1 MMAQKCPG
9 ILRPSG
15 YCVLLSPL
23 HLRAW
28 RNWQTRMV
36 QVHVGATHEGSSPF
50 ARTIAKTQAPDFG
63 SGLFCCGA
71 VWLSS
76 LPNTT
81 TNVVVE
87 FSPNY
92 AIGERTC
99 RTWLARPAEKRDPM
113 NIKPSASIRQ
123 NYNEVAELC
132 RATGEPVYLTKN
144 GEGDLVVMDIASFS
158 RREKMLALRE
168 RLLSVEEDRARGV
181 EDIPL
186 DEVCA
191 SMERAISLNSRRRA

>member
-1 MMAQKCPG
+1 
-9 ILRPSG
+9 
-15 YCVLLSPL
+15 
-23 HLRAW
+23 
-28 RNWQTRMV
+28 
-36 QVHVGATHEGSSPF
+36 
-50 ARTIAKTQAPDFG
+50 
-63 SGLFCCGA
+63 
-71 VWLSS
+71 
-76 LPNTT
+76 
-81 TNVVVE
+81 
-87 FSPNY
+87 
-92 AIGERTC
+92 
-99 RTWLARPAEKRDPM
+99 M

-191 SMERAISLNSRRRA
+191 SIERAISLNSRRRA

>member
-1 MMAQKCPG
+1 MWGQP
-9 ILRPSG
+9 
-15 YCVLLSPL
+15 
-23 HLRAW
+23 
-28 RNWQTRMV
+28 
-36 QVHVGATHEGSSPF
+36 HEGSSPF

-158 RREKMLALRE
+158 RREKMLALR
-168 RLLSVEEDRARGV
+168 VNGFC
-181 EDIPL
+181 P
-186 DEVCA
+186 
-191 SMERAISLNSRRRA
+191 SRRIAPGASRTFLLTRFARRWRGLSALIRDGERNGAALSGRGIPTGCAGA